1 MVKVTLKQNFNIYIM
16 KYLLTVVLFMVIG
29 GMYGQCNQHVF
40 SSVGATVWTDF
51 EYQDCDSAMHNFG
64 LPIGGYTIIKCAEI
78 GTAFALNG
86 DGFVYP
92 LLTEHPAYASCI
104 QPPCLGDFNEDG
116 VVGVSDL
123 QTFLSN
129 YGVCGN

>member
-1 MVKVTLKQNFNIYIM
+1 M
-16 KYLLTVVLFMVIG
+16 KKLWAIVLFFCSASFFA
-29 GMYGQCNQHVF
+29 QCNQHVF
-40 SSVGATVWTDF
+40 SSVGAQKWTSF
-51 EYQDCDSAMHNFG
+51 QYQDCDGGAHYFG
-64 LPIGGYTIIKCAEI
+64 LPTGGYTVILCAEI
-78 GTAFALNG
+78 GTAFILNG

-104 QPPCLGDFNEDG
+104 LLSCVGDFDEDG